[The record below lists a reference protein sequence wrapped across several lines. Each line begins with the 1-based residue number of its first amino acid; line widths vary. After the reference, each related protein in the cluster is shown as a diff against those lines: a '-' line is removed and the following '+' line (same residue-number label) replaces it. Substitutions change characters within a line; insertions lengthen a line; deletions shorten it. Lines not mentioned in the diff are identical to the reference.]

1 MRNDT
6 EPPSAKSMLKE
17 NMYTG
22 TRAELTIVKSATSDN
37 EEIAAQSAWR
47 AKQTPEN
54 NGFENRNER
63 QLTLVSSRPCFPPP
77 PVHNLSKSP
86 WKSTR
91 TPFHAPGS
99 PRPP

>member
-22 TRAELTIVKSATSDN
+22 TRAEVTIVKSATSDN
-37 EEIAAQSAWR
+37 EEIAAQSACR

-54 NGFENRNER
+54 NGFENH
-63 QLTLVSSRPCFPPP
+63 
-77 PVHNLSKSP
+77 HN
-86 WKSTR
+86 TCR
-91 TPFHAPGS
+91 T
-99 PRPP
+99 